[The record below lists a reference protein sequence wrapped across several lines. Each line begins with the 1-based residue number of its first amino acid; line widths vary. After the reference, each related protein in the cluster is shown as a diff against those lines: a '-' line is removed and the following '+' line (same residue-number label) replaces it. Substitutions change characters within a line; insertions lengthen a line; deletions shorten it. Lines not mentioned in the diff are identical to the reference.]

1 MAGELAVHH
10 TLSTPYDDVFQVEH
24 AIKALRTSEL
34 EDLLAA
40 LERLARLAW
49 NDDEVST
56 YTAMMVQNK
65 SMYNW
70 ICWDLCVVWHY

>member
-1 MAGELAVHH
+1 MAGELAVHR
-10 TLSTPYDDVFQVEH
+10 TLSAVYDDVFQVEH

-56 YTAMMVQNK
+56 YIAVMV
-65 SMYNW
+65 
-70 ICWDLCVVWHY
+70 